1 MEWRV
6 PLADIDLGL
15 EEEEAVIKVLRSR
28 WLSMG
33 TVTQQFEQEFADY
46 INASYAFAV
55 ANGTAA
61 LHIACLAAGLGP
73 GDEAIVPSLTF
84 VATANAVRYTGAT
97 PVFADISSENDL
109 TISPDSIENKINDHT
124 RAIVVMHY
132 GGYPCDMHA
141 ILSIAEKYHLNVIED
156 AAHSPGSSLE
166 DRMLGTW
173 GDVGCFSFFSNKNLA
188 TGEGGMV
195 VTNNQTLAEKIR
207 LLRSHGMTSLTWD
220 RHQGHAWSYDVV
232 ELGYNYRLDEIR
244 SAIGRI
250 QLQKLTANNHRRRE
264 LTALYRDL
272 LSERV
277 PEVQIPFEKHPGTS
291 SAHLMPILLP
301 KGCDRLAFMESMK
314 SEGIQTSIHYPPIH
328 GFRAYG
334 QKNNCKDLTITEDI
348 AIREVTLPLF
358 PTLMEQDIALV
369 VNAVDKSMRNA

>member
-1 MEWRV
+1 MEWHI
-6 PLADIDLGL
+6 PLADISLGA

-33 TVTQQFEQEFADY
+33 TETQQFEEEFA
-46 INASYAFAV
+46 AHVGARFAFTV

-73 GDEAIVPSLTF
+73 GNEAIVPSLTF

-97 PVFADISSENDL
+97 PIFADIFSENDL
-109 TISPDSIENKINDHT
+109 TISPVSIKRKINVHT
-124 RAIVVMHY
+124 RAILVMHY
-132 GGYPCDMHA
+132 GGYACDMPA
-141 ILSIAEKYHLNVIED
+141 ILTIAQKYGLMVIED
-156 AAHSPGSSLE
+156 AAHAPGSSL
-166 DRMLGTW
+166 DGHMLGTW
-173 GDVGCFSFFSNKNLA
+173 GDIGCFSFFSNKNLA

-244 SAIGRI
+244 SAIGRV
-250 QLQKLTANNHRRRE
+250 QLQKLEVNNQRRRE
-264 LTALYRDL
+264 ITTQYREL

-277 PEVQIPFEKHPGTS
+277 PEIEIPFKNHPGTS
-291 SAHLMPILLP
+291 SAHLMPVLLP

-314 SEGIQTSIHYPPIH
+314 SEGIQTSIHYPPVH
-328 GFRAYG
+328 GFTAYG
-334 QKNNCKDLTITEDI
+334 QRYACEDLAITEDI
-348 AIREVTLPLF
+348 ASREVTLPLF
-358 PTLMEQDIALV
+358 PALKEQDVALV

>member
-97 PVFADISSENDL
+97 PIFADISNENDL
-109 TISPDSIENKINDHT
+109 TISPDAIKSKINQRT
-124 RAIVVMHY
+124 RAILVMHY
-132 GGYPCDMHA
+132 GGYACDMQA
-141 ILSIAEKYHLNVIED
+141 IMTIAQKYHLSVIED
-156 AAHSPGSSLE
+156 AAHAPGSSLNG
-166 DRMLGTW
+166 RMLGTW
-173 GDVGCFSFFSNKNLA
+173 GDMGCFSFFSNKNLA
-188 TGEGGMV
+188 TGEGGMI
-195 VTNNQTLAEKIR
+195 VTNDEILAEKIR

-244 SAIGRI
+244 SAIGRV
-250 QLQKLTANNHRRRE
+250 QLQKLEANNQRRRE
-264 LTALYRDL
+264 ITAQYREL
-272 LSERV
+272 LSELV
-277 PEVQIPFEKHPGTS
+277 PEIEVPFQNHPGTS
-291 SAHLMPILLP
+291 SAHLMPVLLP

-314 SEGIQTSIHYPPIH
+314 SEGIQTSIHYPPVH
-328 GFRAYG
+328 GFTAYG
-334 QKNNCKDLTITEDI
+334 QRHAREDLAITENI
-348 AIREVTLPLF
+348 ASREVTLPLF
-358 PTLMEQDIALV
+358 PTLKELDVALV